1 MLNKKI
7 FQRKKYIVKPEL
19 QIKYLLLVVLL
30 IIIISGISVY
40 FVNLTVRSSPVL
52 ENLTYLEIVA
62 VNKLI
67 LITVLYVCGISCI
80 AVFVLGLYFLHRLTG
95 PIYVLEKMF
104 GMVSEGILD
113 IKLKLRKTDELKDV
127 AFEFQNMI
135 DCLRNYIL
143 EDRDKVVYVKK
154 NLEQLIENINNLSL
168 EEVKLKL
175 DKLKQQLNELFIKFR
190 L

>member
-1 MLNKKI
+1 MFDKKL
-7 FQRKKYIVKPEL
+7 FQRRKYIIKPEV
-19 QIKYLLLVVLL
+19 QIKYLFLVLLL

-40 FVNLTVRSSPVL
+40 FVNLTIRSSPLL

-67 LITVLYVCGISCI
+67 IVTVLYVAGISCI
-80 AVFVLGLYFLHRLTG
+80 AVFVLGLIFLHRLTG

-104 GMVSEGILD
+104 AIVSEGILD

-143 EDRDKVVYVKK
+143 EDKNKVDNIKK
-154 NLEQLIENINNLSL
+154 DVLYLIENINIVPL

-175 DKLKQQLNELFIKFR
+175 EKVKQQLNEIFMKFR
-190 L
+190 V